1 MVPIK
6 IRRQSTEPADVVRAR
21 LCALFPDDAAD
32 VTRQIDLAV
41 ACAEHL
47 NIRVTTE
54 LLESLVTE
62 HLRARTASRPARFRV
77 PPAVPL
83 VVARPRRGDND
94 VPGSGST
101 VTSWGGKAKT
111 ASKAGEAG

>member
-1 MVPIK
+1 VVPIT
-6 IRRQSTEPADVVRAR
+6 IRRQSTEPVDVVRAR
-21 LCALFPDDAAD
+21 LCALFPDDAAE
-32 VTRQIDLAV
+32 VTRQIDLAI

-47 NIRVTTE
+47 NIRVTPE
-54 LLESLVTE
+54 LLENLVAE
-62 HLRARTASRPARFRV
+62 HLHARTASKPARFRV

-83 VVARPRRGDND
+83 VVARPRKGDNE
-94 VPGSGST
+94 VPKPGSA